1 MRNLLLDR
9 TPDDF
14 WQATDEI
21 DIQVVDSEAVSP
33 ARTPWEFAVVPNAA
47 PMMVTQM
54 EPVA

>member
-1 MRNLLLDR
+1 M
-9 TPDDF
+9 PDDF